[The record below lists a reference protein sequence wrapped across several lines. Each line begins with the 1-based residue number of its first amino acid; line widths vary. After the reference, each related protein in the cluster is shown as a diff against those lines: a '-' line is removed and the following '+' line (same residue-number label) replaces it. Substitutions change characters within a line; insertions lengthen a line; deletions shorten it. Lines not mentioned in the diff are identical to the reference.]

1 MAFSDELAELKRA
14 LKEARIP
21 VDDVLAIA
29 GVNRSSWTRWG
40 GNQVPRLDRWNDVR
54 AAADRL
60 LAERGYAH
68 AVEDRPAA

>member
-1 MAFSDELAELKRA
+1 MAFADDLAALKRD

-40 GNQVPRLDRWNDVR
+40 NLHIPRTDRWNRVR
-54 AAADRL
+54 EVAETL
-60 LAERGYAH
+60 IKERG
-68 AVEDRPAA
+68 PADVQDAA